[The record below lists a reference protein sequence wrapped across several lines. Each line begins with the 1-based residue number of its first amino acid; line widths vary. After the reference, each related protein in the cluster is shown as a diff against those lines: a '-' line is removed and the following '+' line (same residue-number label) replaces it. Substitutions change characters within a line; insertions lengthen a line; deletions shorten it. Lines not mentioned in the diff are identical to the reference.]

1 MRRRRILV
9 GLLLTLVAP
18 LAAEAQGTRK
28 VARVGIVAATSA
40 TATRPQVDA
49 FRGALR
55 ELGYIEGQNIIIEE
69 RRAEGRLERFGE
81 LIADSL
87 RSNVDVIVVGSA
99 TGARAAK
106 NAGTTTPVV
115 FVAVTDPIVER
126 CL

>member
-81 LIADSL
+81 LL